1 LIFFTFMKQFNSIHF
16 ILFIACIL
24 VFAVFQTSNV
34 KQTSGDSQLTL
45 LTSQAIIENGDVNLS
60 KYYDQIPSNQFSNG
74 TWKFRFNNEKKQ
86 LEYSYPIGNSI
97 IAIPFVFI
105 ANKLGMNMLIPE
117 HDAGLQM
124 LIASMLA
131 MILLLLN
138 FKLARLFVSDYAA
151 LFITLVFTFSTSYI
165 STCGTA
171 LWSFNSELIFIVL
184 LLIEIAKSELDNS
197 HQSNFGLL
205 GFYLFSAWLCRPSA
219 MVFIAF
225 FFVWMLLKQRNLIFK
240 TIITFVI
247 LLGFFMLMSY
257 SWYGIF
263 IPFYYNPLMWQSM
276 TKTVSIWEGF
286 FLILFNP
293 NRGLLIYSPFL
304 ILSFLTVFTEARK
317 TVLFKLLIGWF
328 LIYILSL
335 GNLSNWWGGW
345 SFGARLCTDII
356 PCLFLL
362 FLLGIKHVDFTKKLH
377 KTALILFLILSFF
390 GFSINTIQGLYN
402 IETYNWNDS
411 PAVDKNHQFYKWNWQ
426 YPQFLANKR
435 NNENKKIDFELHQS
449 YSKFILQTPENAN
462 VLLVVPDANFR
473 NILNNW
479 NKQKIYGN
487 RTFFNSINDSINN
500 DTFYFFR
507 PSHDYVRTFSN
518 IDVVFSSNIEMAEF
532 LSENNDKLVILTSR
546 GNWKGNISEKL
557 KTKLFTLGLKL
568 ADLNNF
574 SSYLAVINKG
584 KIMYELSHETNEVR
598 QDFTNGETKIEVIS
612 NANLASTKL
621 NGKEVNINLDGIN
634 ILVLKDN
641 MEIDKLGYINLQSNE
656 NYIDLYL
663 YKAVK
668 K

>member
-1 LIFFTFMKQFNSIHF
+1 MKQFNLTNF
-16 ILFIACIL
+16 ILFISCIAL
-24 VFAVFQTSNV
+24 FTVIQTSNV

-45 LTSQAIIENGDVNLS
+45 LTSQAIIENGNVNLS
-60 KYYDQIPSNQFSNG
+60 KYYAQIPQDQFSNG
-74 TWKFRFNNEKKQ
+74 TWKFRFNNVKNQ
-86 LEYSYPIGNSI
+86 IEYIYPIGNSI

-117 HDAGLQM
+117 HDASLQL
-124 LIASMLA
+124 LIASLLA
-131 MILLLLN
+131 MTLLLLN
-138 FKLARLFVSDYAA
+138 FKLARLFVSDYSA
-151 LFITLVFTFSTSYI
+151 LFIALTFTFSTSYI

-184 LLIEIAKSELDNS
+184 LLIEIAKTEINKSYIP
-197 HQSNFGLL
+197 NFGLL
-205 GFYLFSAWLCRPSA
+205 GLYLFLAWLCRPSA

-225 FFVWMLLKQRNLIFK
+225 FFVWMLLKQRNLILK
-240 TIITFVI
+240 TLISFVI
-247 LLGFFMLMSY
+247 FIGFFMLLSY
-257 SWYGIF
+257 SWYGTF

-286 FLILFNP
+286 SLILFSP
-293 NRGLLIYSPFL
+293 NRGLFVYSPFL
-304 ILSFLTVFTEARK
+304 IISLLAVFTKARK
-317 TVLFKLLIGWF
+317 TILFKLLIGWF

-362 FLLGIKHVDFTKKLH
+362 LLLGIKNMDEVKWNNKIILPIFII
-377 KTALILFLILSFF
+377 TAFV
-390 GFSINTIQGLYN
+390 GFIINTVQGIYN

-411 PAVDKNHQFYKWNWQ
+411 PAIDKNYQFYKWNWQ

-435 NNENKKIDFELHQS
+435 NNENKKIDFEMHS
-449 YSKFILQTPENAN
+449 FYSKFILKTSENAN
-462 VLLVVPDANFR
+462 ILMGVPDANYR

-479 NKQKIYGN
+479 NQQKMYGN
-487 RTFFNSINDSINN
+487 RNFFNSINDSINN

-518 IDVVFSSNIEMAEF
+518 IEVLFNSNIEMAEF
-532 LSENNDKLVILTSR
+532 LSENSANLIILTSR

-557 KTKLFTLGLKL
+557 KNKLFTLGLKL

-574 SSYLAVINKG
+574 SNYLAVINKG
-584 KIMYELSHETNEVR
+584 KIMFELSHETNEVK
-598 QDFTNGETKIEVIS
+598 QEFIMDKDKLEVSSFTG
-612 NANLASTKL
+612 LASTKL
-621 NGKEVNINLDGIN
+621 NGKELNINLDGIN
-634 ILVLKDN
+634 ILVLNSK
-641 MEIDKLGYINLQSNE
+641 MEIEKLGYVNLQSNE
-656 NYIDLYL
+656 NYIDLFL